1 MSNAQPEPSM
11 EEILASIRRIIS
23 EDEEENLGVD
33 RSSLDQPDPPVWSAK
48 EDIEDKPADT
58 DSAAHGGDSSLSEM
72 LDRVEAQHAVG
83 QVRNAGV
90 FAGAEVSPSDTVEAE
105 IVSVDDENGDAMAC
119 HSEADKAVHGGDENE
134 DSAKNVISTEDVK
147 MVKQQAALRSETD
160 ESIIDEDT
168 ANSATAAF
176 ASLTRSV
183 RVADDEGQTLEAIVT
198 EMLRPMIKEWLDT
211 NLSRIVEEK
220 VEHEVQRLAR
230 R

>member
-23 EDEEENLGVD
+23 EDEEDNLGVD
-33 RSSLDQPDPPVWSAK
+33 RSSLDQPDAPAK
-48 EDIEDKPADT
+48 PGKHARNDKPADT
-58 DSAAHGGDSSLSEM
+58 ASEAQREAQGGDSSLSEM
-72 LDRVEAQHAVG
+72 LDRVEAQHAAG
-83 QVRNAGV
+83 QARNAGV
-90 FAGAEVSPSDTVEAE
+90 FAGAEVSPTDMIDAE
-105 IVSVDDENGDAMAC
+105 IVSAGDDESDDGVDAGDDDAK
-119 HSEADKAVHGGDENE
+119 SE

-147 MVKQQAALRSETD
+147 MVKQQSALRSET
-160 ESIIDEDT
+160 EEPIIDEDT

-220 VEHEVQRLAR
+220 VEYEVQRLAR